1 MNRTFLAAVVLVLVA
16 PLTVRAATSEASNAF
31 SVSLNHDKCVQWYEA
46 NRAKVLN
53 ASNCR
58 VLEDRGAGEYKVQ
71 TNTPVGAC
79 QYVIKESREQGA
91 TKDGRKRTTYR
102 ITYVSNVRGRVADQ
116 ELTISLTDMGGKTEI
131 AMWMS
136 TSVSGRFVPVFA
148 VRNVQD
154 GCLSGCESYMIKNAR

>member
-1 MNRTFLAAVVLVLVA
+1 MKCKLFVAVLMILVA
-16 PLTVRAATSEASNAF
+16 PLTARAATSEASNTF
-31 SVSLNHDKCVQWYEA
+31 SVPLGHDKCVQWYEA

-58 VLEDRGAGEYKVQ
+58 VLEDRGAGKYKVQ

-79 QYVIKESREQGA
+79 QYVIKETREQGT
-91 TKDGRKRTTYR
+91 TKDGHKRTTYR
-102 ITYVSNVRGRVADQ
+102 IAYVNNVSGRVADQ
-116 ELTISLTDMGGKTEI
+116 DLTIALTDMGGKTEV

-154 GCLSGCESYMIKNAR
+154 GCLSGCESYMTKNAR

>member
-1 MNRTFLAAVVLVLVA
+1 MH
-16 PLTVRAATSEASNAF
+16 AATSEASNTF
-31 SVSLNHDKCVQWYEA
+31 TVSLGHDKCLQWYEA
-46 NRAKVLN
+46 NRSQVLN

-58 VLEDRGAGEYKVQ
+58 VLENRGNGQYKVQ

-79 QYVIKESREQGA
+79 QYVIKETREQGM

-102 ITYVSNVRGRVADQ
+102 ITYVKNVSGRVADQ
-116 ELTISLTDMGGKTEI
+116 ELTIALTDMGGKTEI

-154 GCLSGCESYMIKNAR
+154 DCLSGCERYMVKNAR

>member
-1 MNRTFLAAVVLVLVA
+1 MSRTFLAAVVLALVA
-16 PLTVRAATSEASNAF
+16 PLTVHAATSAASNTFRVA
-31 SVSLNHDKCVQWYEA
+31 LNHDECVQWYEA

-58 VLEDRGAGEYKVQ
+58 VLENRGAGEYNVQ

-79 QYVIKESREQGA
+79 QYVIKESRDQGT

-102 ITYVSNVRGRVADQ
+102 ITYVKNIRGRVADQ
-116 ELTISLTDMGGKTEI
+116 ELTISLTDVGGKTEI
-131 AMWMS
+131 AMWIS
-136 TSVSGRFVPVFA
+136 TTVSGRFVPVFA

-154 GCLSGCESYMIKNAR
+154 DCLSGCESYMIKNAR

>member
-1 MNRTFLAAVVLVLVA
+1 MNRKFLATIVLVLVT
-16 PLTVRAATSEASNAF
+16 PLAAHAATSQASNTF
-31 SVSLNHDKCVQWYEA
+31 SVALGHDQCVQWYEA

-58 VLEDRGAGEYKVQ
+58 VLENHGGGKYKVQ

-79 QYVIKESREQGA
+79 QYVIKETRAESA

-102 ITYVSNVRGRVADQ
+102 ITYVNNITGRVADQ
-116 ELTISLTDMGGKTEI
+116 ELTIALTDMGGKTEV

-148 VRNVQD
+148 VRNVQE
-154 GCLSGCESYMIKNAR
+154 GCLAGCESYMIKNAR

>member
-1 MNRTFLAAVVLVLVA
+1 MNRTFLATVLLVLA
-16 PLTVRAATSEASNAF
+16 TPLAADAATSQASNTF
-31 SVSLNHDKCVQWYEA
+31 SVPLDHDKCVQWYEA

-58 VLEDRGAGEYKVQ
+58 VLEDRGSGKYKVQ
-71 TNTPVGAC
+71 TNTPVGAAR
-79 QYVIKESREQGA
+79 YVIKEIRAESA

-102 ITYVSNVRGRVADQ
+102 ISYVNNVTGRVVDQ
-116 ELTISLTDMGGKTEI
+116 KLTIALTEMGRKTEI

-154 GCLSGCESYMIKNAR
+154 DCLAGCESYMTKNAR